1 MKKILSLIPIAV
13 LICSYSSAS
22 FADRDGWRG
31 EGFEHHHH
39 GHHHNGYFNQPP
51 MGYYPPPPVTYY
63 QPPPV
68 TYYPAP
74 AVTYYPAQPRY
85 RGGSPQGLAGGVVG
99 SVLGYEMGNG
109 DPIAT
114 GLGAVAGSFIGN
126 GMAR

>member
-1 MKKILSLIPIAV
+1 MDGEERVSSTIIMVIIITVILINRQWDI
-13 LICSYSSAS
+13 I
-22 FADRDGWRG
+22 R
-31 EGFEHHHH
+31 
-39 GHHHNGYFNQPP
+39 
-51 MGYYPPPPVTYY
+51 PPPVTYY